1 MNKNFRGKFPANTFG
16 ILLSLGLVLPALL
29 GIPLHMARAN
39 SVTNKS
45 AVDTQVGVVLRDRDN
60 PYWLK
65 IGNQFYGALTATG
78 HTVTVYYSQND
89 TAIEKSNVETLI
101 SQGIQVLIICPV
113 DDYAAA
119 AAVQEARAAGVK
131 VISFDRLIRNTPAVD
146 FYLTF
151 DNLGVG
157 EEMGDY
163 LISNATGTGNNLYLY
178 AGDPGDDNS
187 FKFFEGTWNKLQPK
201 LADGTFVVRNSS
213 EAVTLKNKPILTYS
227 EQASII
233 NQITTHWDPSFAAYL
248 AQANLS
254 AVTAAEKGNVFI
266 LAPNDD
272 TARAIADAFAAD
284 PQVTSYKITG
294 QDAVLA
300 SVQYII
306 DGKQSMTIFKDPRAL
321 IQDTVSSTIAY
332 LEGGTPI
339 PTTIDNNGLINVPAK
354 HTATTTI
361 DKNNIR
367 PVLIDTGFYQPGDVT
382 GITAPPSVS

>member
-1 MNKNFRGKFPANTFG
+1 MKE
-16 ILLSLGLVLPALL
+16 
-29 GIPLHMARAN
+29 
-39 SVTNKS
+39 
-45 AVDTQVGVVLRDRDN
+45 
-60 PYWLK
+60 
-65 IGNQFYGALTATG
+65 GNQFYGALTATG

-119 AAVQEARAAGVK
+119 TAVQEARAAGVR
-131 VISFDRLIRNTPAVD
+131 VISYDRLVLNTAAVD

-178 AGDPGDDNS
+178 AGSPGDNNS
-187 FKFFEGTWNKLQPK
+187 FQFFEGTWNKLQPK

-213 EAVTLKNKPILTYS
+213 EAVTLKNKPTLTHA
-227 EQASII
+227 EQVSIF
-233 NQITTHWDPSFAAYL
+233 NQIAINDWDPNNATIL
-248 AQANLS
+248 AQANL
-254 AVTAAEKGNVFI
+254 AAGTAAEKGNVFI

-272 TARAIADAFAAD
+272 TARAIADVFAAD
-284 PQVTSYKITG
+284 PQVASYKITG

-306 DGKQSMTIFKDPRAL
+306 DGKQSMTVFKDLRTLVQEA
-321 IQDTVSSTIAY
+321 VSTAIVY
-332 LEGGTPI
+332 LAGGTPT
-339 PTTIDNNGLINVPAK
+339 PTTTDNNGVINVPAR
-354 HTATTTI
+354 HTATI
-361 DKNNIR
+361 PVDKNNIR
-367 PVLIDTGFYQPGDVT
+367 PVLIDTGFYQDSDLVWPYILIYLPLIKRG
-382 GITAPPSVS
+382 